1 MLDLDDI
8 FISTKFNITTNQII
22 QLKDMIFEWIANGVT
37 GAVIIGRPRIG
48 KTTAMI
54 EISAKL
60 KEKYGKDLP
69 IFTYNVTNHIPRD
82 KAFYSDLLKMVGH
95 PLSERGTV
103 TALKER
109 LINTLAASACA
120 SRCRR
125 IVLFIDEAYHLADKE
140 LQWLMDIYNHLYIRD
155 IHLTVFLIGTE
166 ELKVKKQALIMS
178 RQHQITGRFMTEEYS
193 FHGIQSVKDLT
204 ICLSNFDMNYR
215 LSENNQIIF
224 TKEFFPEAYAD
235 GHRLSKA
242 SQLIMEVFEQNMKEI
257 GIPESSEI
265 PMQYFMNTV
274 KYCFKKYGIHGKG
287 IYFPDKAAWDDALKH
302 SGYLAAERMYYDV

>member
-8 FISTKFNITTNQII
+8 FISTKFNIVTNQII
-22 QLKDMIFEWIANGVT
+22 QLEEAIFEWIGNAVT
-37 GAVIIGRPRIG
+37 GALIVGRPRAG

-69 IFTYNVTNHIPRD
+69 IFTYNVTNHVPRD
-82 KAFYSDLLKMVGH
+82 KAFYSDLLKVVGH
-95 PLSERGTV
+95 PLSEKGTV

-140 LQWLMDIYNHLYIRD
+140 FQWLMDIYNHLYIRD
-155 IHLTVFLIGTE
+155 IHLTVLLIGTE
-166 ELKVKKQALIMS
+166 ELKVKKQALIMA
-178 RQHQITGRFMTEEYS
+178 RQYQITGRFMTEEYD
-193 FHGIQSVKDLT
+193 FHGIQSVKDLA

-215 LSENNQIIF
+215 LSESTQIIF
-224 TKEFFPEAYAD
+224 TKEFFPDAYKD
-235 GHRLSKA
+235 GHSLAKSA
-242 SQLIMEVFEQNMKEI
+242 QLIMEVFEQNMKHI

-274 KYCFKKYGIHGKG
+274 KYCLKKYGIYGEKK
-287 IYFPDKAAWDDALKH
+287 YFPDKAAWDDAVKH